1 MQDGFPCIS
10 GKLAVCGLST
20 LALLDEALFR
30 HWSDTQAPTT
40 VGYSLYLYCMLWP
53 LFLAP
58 HLSPPSPQ
66 SSIRRLFTCSSEPR
80 VQDKALIAP
89 PPVGEA
95 VDDSRGGHRVRS
107 LERAFAAASA
117 ASVVIDSGGNNP
129 LATFL
134 PTVVEAA
141 TAAATFSSVTP
152 PQLEPPLGYVG
163 GGPDPSTTAET
174 SIGGGHHAMHP
185 PLMLGAG
192 GRQSS
197 TPFPS
202 AAQGWASQARE
213 ARDALLRPSLTQGA
227 CGRRGSTPFSSA
239 EQGWDSHAREAL
251 GPPPLMLGGGG
262 RQGSTPFSSAAQGD
276 WSYDEI
282 TLGGSDD
289 GGVGGGSGSGGRG
302 GGSALQR
309 QGLCTP
315 RGTMIGGSD
324 DGGVGG
330 SDTLQRRGP
339 CSPPR
344 GIRRLMM
351 SVSHG
356 SSQSAS
362 QLDLPGLHPSVS
374 VGVIRSGPPY
384 SPPHQRKLSAGR
396 PHAVTTG
403 HHSHHHHLIDR
414 KSEELRTHALI
425 KMLVAPT
432 DQVRDD
438 SYHGC
443 HTSCIHTML
452 A

>member
-1 MQDGFPCIS
+1 
-10 GKLAVCGLST
+10 
-20 LALLDEALFR
+20 
-30 HWSDTQAPTT
+30 
-40 VGYSLYLYCMLWP
+40 MLWP

-80 VQDKALIAP
+80 VQDKADRQVALIAP

-95 VDDSRGGHRVRS
+95 VDGSRGGHRVRS

-117 ASVVIDSGGNNP
+117 ASAVIDSGGNNP

-141 TAAATFSSVTP
+141 AATPTSSATP
-152 PQLEPPLGYVG
+152 PLQDAPLGYAG
-163 GGPDPSTTAET
+163 GGPGPSTTADT
-174 SIGGGHHAMHP
+174 SIGHHTMHP

-197 TPFPS
+197 SPFPS
-202 AAQGWASQARE
+202 AAPGWASQARD

-227 CGRRGSTPFSSA
+227 FGRRGSTPFSPSA
-239 EQGWDSHAREAL
+239 QGWDNHVL
-251 GPPPLMLGGGG
+251 GPTPLMLGSGGC
-262 RQGSTPFSSAAQGD
+262 QGSTPFSSVAQGD
-276 WSYDEI
+276 WSYDEV

-289 GGVGGGSGSGGRG
+289 GGVGGRSGSGGRG

-309 QGLCTP
+309 QGLCSP
-315 RGTMIGGSD
+315 RNIVLGGSD

-330 SDTLQRRGP
+330 SNTFQRHGP

-344 GIRRLMM
+344 GSTGRRLMM

-362 QLDLPGLHPSVS
+362 QLDLPGLHPSAS
-374 VGVIRSGPPY
+374 IGAVIRSGPSF
-384 SPPHQRKLSAGR
+384 SPPHRRKLSTGG
-396 PHAVTTG
+396 PHPMTTG
-403 HHSHHHHLIDR
+403 HHHHHHLIDR

-432 DQVRDD
+432 DQVILEIAVSTLPACWPR
-438 SYHGC
+438 
-443 HTSCIHTML
+443 
-452 A
+452 

>member
-1 MQDGFPCIS
+1 
-10 GKLAVCGLST
+10 
-20 LALLDEALFR
+20 
-30 HWSDTQAPTT
+30 
-40 VGYSLYLYCMLWP
+40 ML
-53 LFLAP
+53 LAP
-58 HLSPPSPQ
+58 QLSPPSPHSQ

-80 VQDKALIAP
+80 VQEKADRQVALIAP

-95 VDDSRGGHRVRS
+95 IDDSQGGRRVRS
-107 LERAFAAASA
+107 LDRAFAAASA
-117 ASVVIDSGGNNP
+117 ASAVIDNGGDNP

-141 TAAATFSSVTP
+141 TATRSSSVMP
-152 PQLEPPLGYVG
+152 PQQEPPLGYAG

-174 SIGGGHHAMHP
+174 STGHHAMHP
-185 PLMLGAG
+185 PLVPGAG

-197 TPFPS
+197 NPFPS
-202 AAQGWASQARE
+202 AAPGWASQARD

-227 CGRRGSTPFSSA
+227 CGRRGSTSFSSVA
-239 EQGWDSHAREAL
+239 QGWDSHAREAL

-309 QGLCTP
+309 QGLCSR
-315 RGTMIGGSD
+315 RGSIPGGSY

-330 SDTLQRRGP
+330 GSGGGLNVLQGQGLR
-339 CSPPR
+339 SPPR
-344 GIRRLMM
+344 GSTGRRLMM

-362 QLDLPGLHPSVS
+362 QLDLPGLHPSAS
-374 VGVIRSGPPY
+374 IGAVIRSGPSF
-384 SPPHQRKLSAGR
+384 SPPHRRKLSTGG
-396 PHAVTTG
+396 PHPMTTG
-403 HHSHHHHLIDR
+403 HHHHHHLIDR

-432 DQVRDD
+432 DQVILEIAVSTLPACLPR
-438 SYHGC
+438 
-443 HTSCIHTML
+443 
-452 A
+452 